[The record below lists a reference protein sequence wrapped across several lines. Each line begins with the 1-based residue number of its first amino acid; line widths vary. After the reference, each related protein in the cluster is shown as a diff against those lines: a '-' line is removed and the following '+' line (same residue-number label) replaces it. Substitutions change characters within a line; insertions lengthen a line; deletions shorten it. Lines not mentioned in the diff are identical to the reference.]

1 MTTAQR
7 LKQIRED
14 SKKNSDEFE
23 DLRARHKLEQE
34 RRKTEEKLQTAD
46 EHVVDL
52 DQ

>member
-1 MTTAQR
+1 MR
-7 LKQIRED
+7 DD
-14 SKKNSDEFE
+14 SKKNADEFE